1 MNLAEGADENQTFT
15 EEQAVVK
22 AINITDLDSGRVT
35 QFMRWNLF
43 CLLKTHKP
51 FPVDLLIVILWDY

>member
-15 EEQAVVK
+15 EEQVVVK

-35 QFMRWNLF
+35 QFMW
-43 CLLKTHKP
+43 
-51 FPVDLLIVILWDY
+51 